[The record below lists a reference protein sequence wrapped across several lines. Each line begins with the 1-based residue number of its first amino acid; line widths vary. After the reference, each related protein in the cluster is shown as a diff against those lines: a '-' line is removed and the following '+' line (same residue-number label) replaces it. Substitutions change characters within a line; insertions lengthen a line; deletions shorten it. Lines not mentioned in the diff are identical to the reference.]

1 MKKRVIISIVSIFV
15 LILLWRIFSLIFP
28 GDSDQSAKSARPP
41 VAVEV
46 DSVSYGE
53 IREIGQFTGT
63 VLPQYQYIVAPK
75 VSGRII
81 EIRKRIGDWV
91 KAGELVARID
101 DAEYQQEVREA
112 EANLKI
118 AQASLAESRSQFE
131 LAGQEKNRVES
142 LQSKGIASPAE
153 LDAAVSNYSAQE
165 SRHQLAQAQVEQ
177 RQASLKSAQ
186 IRLGYTVLTASTPG
200 FVGERFVDE
209 GALLAPNSAV
219 ISIIG
224 IDSVIVRTTIIERDY
239 GRIQKGQKAEVKVD
253 AFPSQTFVGLVSRIA
268 PMLQETSRVAQM
280 EVEVANESSL
290 LKPGMFARV
299 MVVITEKDSAQ
310 NVSSRAV
317 VEHSGVTGLFVVDKV
332 DKIVHYVPVKTGI
345 ITPEKTEILSPI
357 IEGQVV
363 TLGQHLLDDGS
374 PVLLP
379 QVKSEQTLTAGNKE

>member
-253 AFPSQTFVGLVSRIA
+253 AFPSQTFAGLVSRIA

-299 MVVITEKDSAQ
+299 MVVITEKDSVQ

-345 ITPEKTEILSPI
+345 VTPENTEILSPI